1 MLKPNKLANNNFL
14 SSLDLSTDEV
24 LHILDL
30 ANNFKNKKLNI
41 DLGNKVLGL
50 IFDKS
55 STRTRVSFQVAMTRL
70 GGTTI
75 DLNPTT
81 SQIGRGEPI
90 KDTARVLSRYCDVI
104 AIRTFDHSDLEE
116 YAKWSTK
123 PVINALTD
131 LEHPCQAL
139 ADFMTIKEEFL
150 DFKDVVLTFIGDGNN
165 VANSL
170 ILCGALLGVEVRI
183 ACPKGYEPNSLL
195 IDKAYEIYK
204 NKNLLKIT
212 NDPNTAV
219 LGANVLYTDVWSS
232 MGEENQKEEK
242 DKYLPSFFISQILD
256 VVTLEKLK
264 FSKADI
270 AKTKL
275 LRKWHLFLKNKNI
288 AQLDEF
294 DRFKLHQELEMF
306 LPSFIFYLPQN
317 SQLDWLHK
325 WRDNDDKLFH
335 PSNLVNGDLIKKNL
349 EIKDGPILGELLQY
363 LSQELA
369 YKRLNNFD
377 EAIYKAKQWIE
388 QNAPKCD

>member
-1 MLKPNKLANNNFL
+1 MVKQNKLVNKNFL
-14 SSLDLSTDEV
+14 SSLDMKTEEV
-24 LHILDL
+24 LHILEI
-30 ANNFKNKKLNI
+30 AKKFKNNDLNI
-41 DLGNKVLGL
+41 KLKDKVLGL

-55 STRTRVSFQVAMTRL
+55 STRTRVSFQVAMSRL

-139 ADFMTIKEEFL
+139 ADFLTIEEEFL

-170 ILCGALLGVEVRI
+170 ILCGALLEVEVRI

-195 IDKAYEIYK
+195 IKKAYEIYK
-204 NKNLLKIT
+204 NKDLLKIT
-212 NDPNTAV
+212 NDPKTAV

-242 DKYLPSFFISQILD
+242 EKVFNGFTIDSDLVKNADKDAIILHCLPAYR
-256 VVTLEKLK
+256 
-264 FSKADI
+264 SKEITEEVFESRNSRIFEQAENRLH
-270 AKTKL
+270 AQQAL
-275 LRKWHLFLKNKNI
+275 L
-288 AQLDEF
+288 
-294 DRFKLHQELEMF
+294 
-306 LPSFIFYLPQN
+306 YC
-317 SQLDWLHK
+317 
-325 WRDNDDKLFH
+325 
-335 PSNLVNGDLIKKNL
+335 
-349 EIKDGPILGELLQY
+349 LL
-363 LSQELA
+363 S
-369 YKRLNNFD
+369 
-377 EAIYKAKQWIE
+377 
-388 QNAPKCD
+388 